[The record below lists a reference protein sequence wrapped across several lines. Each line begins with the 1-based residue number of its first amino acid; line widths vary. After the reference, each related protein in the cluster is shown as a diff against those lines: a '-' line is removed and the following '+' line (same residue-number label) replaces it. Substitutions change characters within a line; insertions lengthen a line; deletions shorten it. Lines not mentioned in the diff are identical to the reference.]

1 MISKDNLHKI
11 IIEKQVLRNFTGK
24 RAMAQI
30 SIDKAM
36 DMKIIL
42 IRYLSIKAAT
52 TRVSNCSRKNIQEI
66 SRL

>member
-1 MISKDNLHKI
+1 MISIDNLHKI

-36 DMKIIL
+36 DMKII
-42 IRYLSIKAAT
+42 
-52 TRVSNCSRKNIQEI
+52 
-66 SRL
+66 